1 LEEVVQQY
9 GHKPASD
16 SGDSKLQLHLLG
28 RVNIKLLRKGLLL
41 AWETVLLETR
51 HALEPVD

>member
-1 LEEVVQQY
+1 MKDVVQQY

-16 SGDSKLQLHLLG
+16 SGDSKLQLHLLR

-51 HALEPVD
+51 HAIEPVD